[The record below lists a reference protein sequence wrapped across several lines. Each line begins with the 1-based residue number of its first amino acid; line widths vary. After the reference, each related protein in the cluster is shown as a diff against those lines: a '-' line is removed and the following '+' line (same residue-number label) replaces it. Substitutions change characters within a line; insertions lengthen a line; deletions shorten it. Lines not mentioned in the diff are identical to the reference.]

1 MKIINEINGNEAELT
16 EAEIHF
22 IMEDLAR
29 NIIECQ
35 KVNDSKRLCLQASI
49 NNMTKIFKKFKRL
62 LVEPEPVETFEI
74 RDLTTE
80 EFDELHAVT
89 DFWHEEGQ
97 TPYNQSDFDNSVTL
111 RKLSEKVSGYY
122 YEVWE
127 DYDSP
132 STIKGFTRKEIELT
146 LSMLEHDN
154 FFDTPYVSDSTIA
167 KVNKAL
173 ISTTYN
179 A

>member
-1 MKIINEINGNEAELT
+1 
-16 EAEIHF
+16 
-22 IMEDLAR
+22 
-29 NIIECQ
+29 
-35 KVNDSKRLCLQASI
+35 
-49 NNMTKIFKKFKRL
+49 MTRIFKKFKGL
-62 LVEPEPVETFEI
+62 LAEPEPVETFEI

-111 RKLSEKVSGYY
+111 RKLSEKVSDCY

-127 DYDSP
+127 DYDSL
-132 STIKGFTRKEIELT
+132 STIKGFTLKEIELA
-146 LSMLEHDN
+146 LSMLKHDD

-167 KVNKAL
+167 KVNKA
-173 ISTTYN
+173 INSTT
-179 A
+179 